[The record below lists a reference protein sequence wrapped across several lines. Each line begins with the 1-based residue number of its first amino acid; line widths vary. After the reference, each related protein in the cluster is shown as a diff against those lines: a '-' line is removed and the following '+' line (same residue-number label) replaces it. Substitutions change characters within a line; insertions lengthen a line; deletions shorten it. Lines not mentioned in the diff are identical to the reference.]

1 MNRIMLSAAAL
12 ALASLAVAVPAAAAE
27 RRFTVTQFDRI
38 QVDGPFAVTVTT
50 GRATG
55 ALATG
60 DARAID
66 RVSIEVQGR
75 VLKVRPNRSAWG
87 GYPGEGAGA
96 VAIAVSTHELRG
108 VAVNGSGTVA
118 IDKARAMRFD
128 LSVSGSGVVELPNL
142 EADRLVL
149 GLLGSGRITLGGK
162 AKTVRAT
169 IQGTGDLA
177 AAELIAEDAELNA
190 DSSGKIALGVKRAV
204 KVTATGAG
212 DVEIAGSPACT
223 VKALG
228 SGRVSCGAD

>member
-12 ALASLAVAVPAAAAE
+12 ALAGLAAAPAAAAE

-50 GRATG
+50 GRPGA

-60 DARAID
+60 DARAVD

-87 GYPGEGAGA
+87 GYPGEGAGP
-96 VAIAVSTHELRG
+96 VAIAISTHDLRG

-128 LSVSGSGVVELPNL
+128 LSVSGSGVIELPNL

-162 AKTVRAT
+162 VKNVRAT

-177 AAELIAEDAELNA
+177 AAELISEDAELNA
-190 DSSGKIALGVKRAV
+190 DSSGKIAIGVKRAV